1 MHLHNPLNNTI
12 SSLSLSL
19 SLLNLHQSVLRPNI
33 FLKLP
38 FIIAVVVVDTAL
50 TVGYI
55 FVATQPYFTVTDRIL
70 FVEGAAGHRI
80 HFVLIILGLVA
91 GVDGDCD
98 GLVGSVHFVDLYRCQ
113 YSLFPVY
120 GDFFGIAYELPIF

>member
-12 SSLSLSL
+12 SSLSL
-19 SLLNLHQSVLRPNI
+19 LNLHQSVLRLNI
-33 FLKLP
+33 LLKLP
-38 FIIAVVVVDTAL
+38 SIAVVVVDTAL